1 MWDEYNT
8 RKPILLLQLPGWL
21 LLRVAERALFGL
33 LFQESPR
40 TTRASSQGTPQ
51 NSILLLKYACLRY
64 EVPIKN
70 RVRRYA
76 AHSEQQPSAAVFSVA
91 VSSYP
96 SMRDEHNTRNPT
108 LLKR

>member
-1 MWDEYNT
+1 MMWDEYNT

-21 LLRVAERALFGL
+21 LLHVAERALFGL

-64 EVPIKN
+64 STFRSKVYLFN
-70 RVRRYA
+70 
-76 AHSEQQPSAAVFSVA
+76 FL
-91 VSSYP
+91 
-96 SMRDEHNTRNPT
+96 SM
-108 LLKR
+108 